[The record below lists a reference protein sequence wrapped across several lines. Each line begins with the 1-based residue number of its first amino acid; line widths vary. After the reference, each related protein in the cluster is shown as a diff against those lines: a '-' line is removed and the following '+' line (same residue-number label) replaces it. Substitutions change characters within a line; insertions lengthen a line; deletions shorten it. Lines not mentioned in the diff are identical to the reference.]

1 MAEVEGAAGIGNG
14 GGGEFMTQE
23 VSEVLGKADFTV
35 FKPL

>member
-1 MAEVEGAAGIGNG
+1 MAEVEGAAGIGN